1 MAHACP
7 KVTTPPFVHTY
18 QLQLTDA
25 SVTSQRNLQIN
36 NITQASIDIWVN
48 IVQILFRISAICS
61 LLLPENRECKGNGQ
75 QTLKG
80 QLSSCLILTHYP
92 VSDLQK

>member
-7 KVTTPPFVHTY
+7 EVTTPPFVHTY
-18 QLQLTDA
+18 QLQLTDT
-25 SVTSQRNLQIN
+25 SVTSQWNLQI

-48 IVQILFRISAICS
+48 IVQILFKIPAICS

-75 QTLKG
+75 QTSKG
-80 QLSSCLILTHYP
+80 QLSSCLILTEYP